1 MKIKLLNNGGFT
13 GLSKVVFP
21 LEVPAGEVEIV
32 GTRALVNAD
41 FMHSV
46 GAVVNKTDIGDDYFY
61 LFLADEYEV
70 VE

>member
-13 GLSKVVFP
+13 GLKSVSFP
-21 LEVPAGEVEIV
+21 LEVPTEEVEIV

-41 FMHSV
+41 FMHSA
-46 GAVVNKTDIGDDYFY
+46 GAVFKEADIGDDDFY
-61 LFLADEYEV
+61 LFLASEYEV

>member
-1 MKIKLLNNGGFT
+1 MKIKLLNDGGFT
-13 GLSKVVFP
+13 GLNEVVFP
-21 LEVPAGEVEIV
+21 LEVPAEEVEMV

-46 GAVVNKTDIGDDYFY
+46 GAVFNKTDIGDDDFY
-61 LFLADEYEV
+61 MFLADEYEV